1 MGGGDPGAAR
11 CVRAADGSGAREIAA
26 GTKRYRTLVHG
37 NTRPDKK
44 PQEKLHLQNNSL
56 HTVFHDA
63 KCRIPS

>member
-1 MGGGDPGAAR
+1 
-11 CVRAADGSGAREIAA
+11 VRAADGSGAREIAA

-56 HTVFHDA
+56 HTVFRDA